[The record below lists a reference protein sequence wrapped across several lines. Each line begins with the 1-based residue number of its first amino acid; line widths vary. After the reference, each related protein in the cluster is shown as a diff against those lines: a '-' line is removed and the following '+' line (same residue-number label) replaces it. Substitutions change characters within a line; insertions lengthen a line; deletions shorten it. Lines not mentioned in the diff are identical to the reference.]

1 MTRTYV
7 RWSSEKF
14 ATSKSV
20 PIRWNKQIECN
31 LISSGIYEFNLIEEH
46 RVLWRHC
53 YQITYFDTRLIL
65 SAIEMMETR
74 AKLERFGPFLVRVS
88 DFLLFY
94 FGIPK
99 AKKMTLNYGVWW
111 VNMTPLATTSNYR
124 RTRRIYDYIYFMW
137 RLTNS
142 FSLHFVYGASWFISQ
157 SICFVWWVNIQRLGI
172 GKIAASIISSIR
184 IYKTLM
190 VYLFIFIATQTAS
203 EIEEKKDSVELVWK
217 CHSET
222 NNNLLIRNQ
231 RYWRTGM
238 NLDEDKKNI

>member
-1 MTRTYV
+1 MAALLSDYILWHALNPFSNRDDGDESEIRTIRAISRSCQRFLIV
-7 RWSSEKF
+7 LFWNSE
-14 ATSKSV
+14 SK
-20 PIRWNKQIECN
+20 R
-31 LISSGIYEFNLIEEH
+31 
-46 RVLWRHC
+46 
-53 YQITYFDTRLIL
+53 
-65 SAIEMMETR
+65 
-74 AKLERFGPFLVRVS
+74 
-88 DFLLFY
+88 
-94 FGIPK
+94 
-99 AKKMTLNYGVWW
+99 MTLNYGVWW

-203 EIEEKKDSVELVWK
+203 EIEE
-217 CHSET
+217 
-222 NNNLLIRNQ
+222 
-231 RYWRTGM
+231 
-238 NLDEDKKNI
+238 